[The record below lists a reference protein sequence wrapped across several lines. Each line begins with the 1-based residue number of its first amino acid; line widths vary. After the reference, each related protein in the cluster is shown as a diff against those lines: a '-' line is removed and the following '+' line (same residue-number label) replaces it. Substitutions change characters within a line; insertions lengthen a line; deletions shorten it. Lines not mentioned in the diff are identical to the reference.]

1 MFNKVRGLNILK
13 RFDYPLLLLVA
24 VITVIGFFVLRS
36 ATATMN
42 TGSSIVRIQL
52 ISIIIGVVICIVL
65 SLIDYTYF
73 KPWGYFI
80 FIVAIGLLIYVTLYG
95 YGRDIEGIGSNSWIV
110 LFSGYTF
117 QPAEVA
123 KVAYVM
129 VIPALLANLKEEFS
143 LKLFLLTIVAS
154 LAPIGLILS
163 QPEFGSAVV
172 FTVSLIFMLF
182 IYGIKFKWFAI
193 GIGAVAALLPVIWL
207 FLQDFQRK
215 RIYSILT
222 PGAEGVDTSHI
233 DKAKMAI
240 GSGRLTGMG
249 LFNGTQTQGGLPIK
263 DTDFIFSVV
272 GEELGFIG
280 ASLVIILIFLIIVRI
295 IYIAAKT
302 DDLYGRYMTIGIAGM
317 MMFHFIENVGMNL
330 GLLPVTGIPLPFV
343 SGGGTAMIINFALIG
358 LVLSVSMRRKQS
370 IT

>member
-1 MFNKVRGLNILK
+1 MFNKVKTINIIK
-13 RFDYPLLLLVA
+13 RFDYILLLLVA
-24 VITVIGFFVLRS
+24 VVTVIGFFVLKS
-36 ATATMN
+36 AAATMN
-42 TGSSIVRIQL
+42 TGSSIVKTQL
-52 ISIIIGVVICIVL
+52 VSIIIGAVICLIL

-80 FIVAIGLLIYVTLYG
+80 FIVAIGLLIYVIFYG
-95 YGRDIEGIGSNSWIV
+95 YGRLVDGIGSNSWI
-110 LFSGYTF
+110 LLGGYTF
-117 QPAEVA
+117 QPTEVA

-143 LKLFLLTIVAS
+143 LKIFLLTILTA

-193 GIGAVAALLPVIWL
+193 GTGAVAALLPVIWL
-207 FLQDFQRK
+207 FLEKFQRD
-215 RIYSILT
+215 RIFSILT
-222 PGAEGVDTSHI
+222 PDAENVDTSHI
-233 DKAKMAI
+233 DRAKMAI
-240 GSGRLTGMG
+240 GSGRLKGMG
-249 LFNGTQTQGGLPIK
+249 LFNGTQTQSGLPIK

-280 ASLVIILIFLIIVRI
+280 ASLVIIILFLIIARI
-295 IYIAAKT
+295 IYISANT

-358 LVLSVSMRRKQS
+358 LVLSVSIRKKQS

>member
-1 MFNKVRGLNILK
+1 MFNKVKSINIIK
-13 RFDYPLLLLVA
+13 RFDYILLLLVA
-24 VITVIGFFVLRS
+24 VLTVIGFIVLRS

-42 TGSSIVRIQL
+42 TGSFIVRTQL
-52 ISIIIGVVICIVL
+52 ISIIIGIVICIVL

-80 FIVAIGLLIYVTLYG
+80 FIIAIGLLIYVTLYG
-95 YGRDIEGIGSNSWIV
+95 YGRDIDGIGSNSWI
-110 LFSGYTF
+110 LLGGYTF

-129 VIPALLANLKEEFS
+129 VIPAFLANLKEKFS
-143 LKLFLLTIVAS
+143 LKIFLLTIVAA

-182 IYGIKFKWFAI
+182 IYGIRFKWFAI
-193 GIGAVAALLPVIWL
+193 GTGVVAALLPVVWL
-207 FLQDFQRK
+207 FLQDFQKK
-215 RIYSILT
+215 RIYSIIT
-222 PGAEGVDTSHI
+222 PSAEGVDTSHI

-240 GSGRLTGMG
+240 GSGRFTGMG
-249 LFNGTQTQGGLPIK
+249 LFNGTQTQSGLPIK

-280 ASLVIILIFLIIVRI
+280 ASLVIILIFLIIARI
-295 IYIAAKT
+295 IYISAKT
-302 DDLYGRYMTIGIAGM
+302 DDLYGRFMTIGIAGM

-358 LVLSVSMRRKQS
+358 LVLSVSMRRKYK